1 MNNSTISLSFDII
14 FSEEGQ
20 GGGSLGEYLQE
31 EGNERVGGGILNG
44 WEAREMGGNYAKMLN
59 ILQSRKS

>member
-1 MNNSTISLSFDII
+1 MRKDR
-14 FSEEGQ
+14 
-20 GGGSLGEYLQE
+20 GGSLGEYLQE

>member
-1 MNNSTISLSFDII
+1 MT
-14 FSEEGQ
+14 

-59 ILQSRKS
+59 ILLSRKS